1 LRTERKEVRTME
13 AILTEITVSSGVL
26 LSALA
31 ALVLAFGG
39 ILLGYLA
46 DQEKAGKR
54 FFWTESSV
62 PGPELRTFLPKEV
75 EMRHAA

>member
-1 LRTERKEVRTME
+1 ME
-13 AILTEITVSSGVL
+13 GILTELIITPGVY
-26 LSALA
+26 LSAVALLA
-31 ALVLAFGG
+31 LAFGG

-54 FFWTESSV
+54 FFWTESTL

-75 EMRHAA
+75 AMRHAA